1 MLALERKI
9 TGLKVA
15 SIEQKLEAYCDD
27 INLMTDSLDD
37 FGVISEAIVK
47 FEAVSGAI
55 LAGNKKC
62 KVIGFGTWSGK
73 EDWPLDWIKP
83 VKSMKIF
90 GIFISDSYD
99 DILKVNWDYRYK
111 KFSDAIHSWSS
122 RILDTLQQRVE
133 VIRIFA
139 LSRVF
144 YVAAVLPVR
153 PSMVKKFES
162 LMGRFIWNYSGKVLR
177 IALDEIRND
186 KLVSGLPALSGKYG

>member
-1 MLALERKI
+1 M
-9 TGLKVA
+9 
-15 SIEQKLEAYCDD
+15 
-27 INLMTDSLDD
+27 
-37 FGVISEAIVK
+37 
-47 FEAVSGAI
+47 
-55 LAGNKKC
+55 
-62 KVIGFGTWSGK
+62 
-73 EDWPLDWIKP
+73 
-83 VKSMKIF
+83 KSMKIF
-90 GIFISDSYD
+90 GIFIFDSYD

-162 LMGRFIWNYSGKVLR
+162 LMGRFIWNYSGKILSNTE
-177 IALDEIRND
+177 IAFKGKNPTFDPEGMRDTSWRSLEIEGKGAVND
-186 KLVSGLPALSGKYG
+186 QDYFGSGGQ